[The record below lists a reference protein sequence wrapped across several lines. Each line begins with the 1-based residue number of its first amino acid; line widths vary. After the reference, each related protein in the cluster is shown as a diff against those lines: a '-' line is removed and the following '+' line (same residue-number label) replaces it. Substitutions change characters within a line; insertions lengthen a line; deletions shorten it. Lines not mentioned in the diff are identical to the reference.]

1 MLQYTG
7 CVVYSKVFHVLN
19 MIDLLN
25 GLMGIF
31 LLFGYLVCG
40 LFAHMLDWRPVN
52 GVMERQL
59 PVSINEVIVSWCWRP
74 TGKTY
79 QNDIGLAPLS
89 GLIVY
94 RIEPHKMAR

>member
-7 CVVYSKVFHVLN
+7 CVVFSKVFHVLN

-25 GLMGIF
+25 GHMGTF

-40 LFAHMLDWRPVN
+40 LFAHILDWRPAN

-59 PVSINEVIVSWCWRP
+59 P
-74 TGKTY
+74 
-79 QNDIGLAPLS
+79 
-89 GLIVY
+89 
-94 RIEPHKMAR
+94 AR

>member
-1 MLQYTG
+1 MLQHTG
-7 CVVYSKVFHVLN
+7 CVVSSKVFHVLN
-19 MIDLLN
+19 TIDPLN
-25 GLMGIF
+25 GLMGTF
-31 LLFGYLVCG
+31 LLFGYLVSG
-40 LFAHMLDWRPVN
+40 LFAHILDWRPVN

-59 PVSINEVIVSWCWRP
+59 PASINEVIVSWCRRS

-94 RIEPHKMAR
+94 RIGPRKMVR